1 MESWFLASGGNT
13 KGPGDPDQNHISRA
27 RLEHAQSQA
36 PRSAHQEDA
45 PSRADLARQV
55 CFLDRAFE
63 IRGFET
69 AQLPL
74 IGRKSLCI
82 FREAA

>member
-1 MESWFLASGGNT
+1 MESWFLASGGKN
-13 KGPGDPDQNHISRA
+13 KGPGDRIRTTQAGRDLNTPQ
-27 RLEHAQSQA
+27 LQA

-63 IRGFET
+63 IRGFGVGPV
-69 AQLPL
+69 AFDWSQKLMYF
-74 IGRKSLCI
+74 S
-82 FREAA
+82 